1 MLLLC
6 GSKSCDEDERGVPM
20 KVLATIV
27 PVFFMIALGI
37 LSNRKNLVSD
47 EQANGMYAV
56 ISKILVPIMVFN
68 AIFTSNIE
76 VSALY
81 IIVVVF
87 FLHISGIVIGKLT
100 DRFIGKEYSHI
111 TPFLMSTVDGGNICF
126 PLYATIVWSSY
137 IGNIVLL
144 DIANMFIVFLIIP
157 LIVSTSTSHTSD
169 IKVLLKN
176 ILHNPIVITLL
187 LAFTLKLLG
196 VYTLVSNSSFIG
208 LYDGVVQMAIAPI
221 VGVILFMIGYQFK
234 IEKSSV
240 GILIKCIFL
249 RFLIMLT
256 GIIVLLLLFPH
267 IIDDR
272 IMLIALL
279 LYFMCPPAL
288 ILQVQIRGLFKSNDE
303 VSFISA
309 FTSLYIVITLIA
321 YILIVSFV

>member
-6 GSKSCDEDERGVPM
+6 GSKSCDDERGVSM
-20 KVLATIV
+20 KVLATII
-27 PVFFMIALGI
+27 PVFFMIGLGM

-56 ISKILVPIMVFN
+56 ISKVFVPIMVFN

-81 IIVVVF
+81 IIIVVF

-100 DRFIGKEYSHI
+100 GRFIGKQYAHI
-111 TPFLMSTVDGGNICF
+111 TPFVMSTVDGGNICF
-126 PLYATIVWSSY
+126 PLYATIVGSSY

-144 DIANMFIVFLIIP
+144 DIANMFIVFLVIP
-157 LIVSTSTSHTSD
+157 LIVSASTSHSSD

-176 ILHNPIVITLL
+176 ILHNPIVITLI
-187 LAFTLKLLG
+187 LAFTLKLSG
-196 VYTLVSNSSFIG
+196 VYTLVSSSSFIE
-208 LYDGVVQMAIAPI
+208 LYDGVVQMAIGPI

-234 IEKSSV
+234 IEKSSI
-240 GILIKCIFL
+240 GILIKCIFS
-249 RFLIMLT
+249 RFVIMLT

-288 ILQVQIRGLFKSNDE
+288 ILQVQIKGLFKSNND
-303 VSFISA
+303 VSFLSA
-309 FTSLYIVITLIA
+309 YTSLYIVITLIA